1 MFNYILFIN
10 NRHQNSIQKFKVLVN
25 INLFLSFFFY
35 NLSLNENISET

>member
-25 INLFLSFFFY
+25 INMFLLY